1 MQTSNSQNFNN
12 EVFSEWQWAVYEFYN
27 TIWSLFVE
35 KNMLIYFTKTM
46 YIINKKAWKVTIL
59 SLRNKF
65 TEYSRV
71 VPPYWMV
78 FRNIDITKSPFSIYS
93 PVSTS
98 LRAMYV
104 SSFLFRRYPYWRIS
118 MFIAPSSINEI
129 RLRFTNQDI
138 QNGILIAKY
147 LYQVKYFFHLPLG
160 ILTTVLYP
168 YTVRLYTPFS
178 SLHVELSPPHIP
190 HQSLIKMKSG
200 HRIILKCMNNDNI
213 TI

>member
-1 MQTSNSQNFNN
+1 MDWD
-12 EVFSEWQWAVYEFYN
+12 VM
-27 TIWSLFVE
+27 IL
-35 KNMLIYFTKTM
+35 MLH
-46 YIINKKAWKVTIL
+46 
-59 SLRNKF
+59 NKF

-71 VPPYWMV
+71 VPPYWIV

-118 MFIAPSSINEI
+118 MFIAPSSIHEI
-129 RLRFTNQDI
+129 RFWFTNLYTQHI
-138 QNGILIAKY
+138 ITKY
-147 LYQVKYFFHLPLG
+147 LYQVKYLFHLPLG

-190 HQSLIKMKSG
+190 HQSLIKMKLG
-200 HRIILKCMNNDNI
+200 YRIISKCMNNE
-213 TI
+213 TIQIWFKIRRAT